1 MEKVE
6 DSAEYSPY
14 PKLTPEDVAQPP
26 PPPVGHRDATT
37 MLPESNPYIIPA
49 ATAPSSSPKSI
60 FCFFCVLRSV
70 RSFFLVEQMLD
81 LVRRSYIVLTD
92 QPRRVSP
99 RTTWTT
105 TSATRQPGHAR
116 PEIAPATLDVV
127 PTVVGPVDPNLGNR
141 RRRRSVQDR
150 TPVQP

>member
-49 ATAPSSSPKSI
+49 ATAPSSSPKNTMGTVRD
-60 FCFFCVLRSV
+60 VLDKFGKEV
-70 RSFFLVEQMLD
+70 NEAAKKTED
-81 LVRRSYIVLTD
+81 L
-92 QPRRVSP
+92 
-99 RTTWTT
+99 
-105 TSATRQPGHAR
+105 AAF
-116 PEIAPATLDVV
+116 
-127 PTVVGPVDPNLGNR
+127 
-141 RRRRSVQDR
+141 
-150 TPVQP
+150 